1 MKHFRIAFILSMA
14 FLMPA
19 LMNQAQAQKKITL
32 KYKLHQGETFTSTS
46 NIDQDIEMHVQGQV
60 MTLNQIITNTE
71 LTKIA
76 AVNPNSIQTSNSIE
90 AMTMKQTIN
99 GQEFYYDSSDP
110 TTYASGRGKQVGD
123 ALNKVIHKTY
133 GITIDELGNIT
144 NFDLKNLLAG
154 NNKLSS
160 DMNAGNNF
168 IIFPDHK
175 VKTGD
180 SWEAD
185 IKPMKGSNMKIHMKY
200 TLKKIAGKKAT
211 LGLEGT
217 ITGNDDNET
226 QMNISGTQSG
236 EAIVDLHDGWTLE
249 TNLDQDVKMEVT
261 QNGMTIPM
269 NVSST
274 ITKKSKIK

>member
-1 MKHFRIAFILSMA
+1 MKHLKLALILSMA

-32 KYKLHQGETFTSTS
+32 KYKLHQGETFMSTS
-46 NIDQDIEMHVQGQV
+46 NINQDIEMHVQGRV
-60 MTLNQIITNTE
+60 MTLNQIITNV
-71 LTKIA
+71 LSTKIT
-76 AVNPNSIQTSNSIE
+76 AVKPNSIQTTNSID
-90 AMTMKQTIN
+90 AMTMKQTVN

-123 ALNKVIHKTY
+123 ALNKIIHKTY
-133 GITIDELGNIT
+133 GITIDDLGNII
-144 NFDLKNLLAG
+144 NFDLKNLMG
-154 NNKLSS
+154 ENNKISS
-160 DMNAGNNF
+160 NISSGNNF

-175 VKTGD
+175 IKTGD
-180 SWEAD
+180 SWEAN

-211 LGLEGT
+211 LDLEGT
-217 ITGNDDNET
+217 ITGNDDNAA
-226 QMNISGTQSG
+226 QMNISGTQNG
-236 EAIVDLHDGWTLE
+236 EAIVDIRNGWTLE
-249 TNLDQDVKMEVT
+249 TNLDQEVKMEVT

-274 ITKKSKIK
+274 ILKKSKMK